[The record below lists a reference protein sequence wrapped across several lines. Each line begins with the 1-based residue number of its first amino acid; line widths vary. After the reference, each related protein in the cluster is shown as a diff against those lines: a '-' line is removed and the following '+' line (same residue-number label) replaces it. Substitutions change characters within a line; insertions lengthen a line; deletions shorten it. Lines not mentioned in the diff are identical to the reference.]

1 LFERC
6 VMNHLRLPVI
16 YMPMLYTLR
25 AHVNMAQQR
34 LEKLPVANGDR
45 ALPAVKRVEKAEK

>member
-1 LFERC
+1 
-6 VMNHLRLPVI
+6 MNHLRLPVI